1 MEEIMSRIAPV
12 PANTETKVAAT
23 LSQSEASLV
32 REKSEL
38 LVPVKR
44 VTDEQIASAIRYL
57 DPDPGSERPADDGT
71 VLVICFGLLIL
82 LIAAVPFIWLYLQT
96 AR

>member
-1 MEEIMSRIAPV
+1 MSRV

-23 LSQSEASLV
+23 LSELETRLAWGGG
-32 REKSEL
+32 EL

-57 DPDPGSERPADDGT
+57 DPDPGGERSGDGGT
-71 VLVICFGLLIL
+71 VLVICFSLLIL
-82 LIAAVPFIWLYLQT
+82 LIGALAVIWLYLQT
-96 AR
+96 SG

>member
-32 REKSEL
+32 RERSEL
-38 LVPVKR
+38 LVPVKHM
-44 VTDEQIASAIRYL
+44 TAEQIASAIRYL
-57 DPDPGSERPADDGT
+57 DPDPGSERSEDDGT
-71 VLVICFGLLIL
+71 VLVICFSLLIL
-82 LIAAVPFIWLYLQT
+82 LIGALPIIWLFLRT
-96 AR
+96 SG